1 MRSNR
6 IHLHSATGFSVR
18 PAAAVTTLACIAVCV
33 TACAAL
39 CSPAFAQSPASSWPT
54 KPVRIVV
61 GFPPAGATDVAARVL
76 GTRLAELTGQ
86 SFLIDNRPGAAS
98 NIGAE
103 AVARAAP
110 DGYTLLMG
118 SISLAINP
126 SLYAKL
132 AYDPLKDLL
141 PVSQVASTPFLL
153 VVNPAVRANTVT
165 ELIALAK
172 AKPGEINYAS
182 AGSGSGA
189 HLFSEMFRSMA
200 GIDIVHVP
208 YKGAAPAI
216 QDVVGGQVPM
226 QFDNI
231 LSLLPMVKAG
241 KLRALAVTTVRRS
254 PVAPDVPTVA
264 ESGLPGYDANAW
276 FGLFATAGTS
286 ANNVRAMHALT
297 AKALQDAGVRERM
310 LALGADPV
318 GSTPDAFAQFFRSE
332 LAKWAKVVK
341 SAGARVD

>member
-1 MRSNR
+1 
-6 IHLHSATGFSVR
+6 
-18 PAAAVTTLACIAVCV
+18 VTTLACIAVCV

-318 GSTPDAFAQFFRSE
+318 GSTPEAFAQFFRAE
-332 LAKWAKVVK
+332 LAKWAKVIK